1 MNSYLPVFLLL
12 GSLLTSVTAAP
23 LNYAK
28 DIKSILRQH
37 CLKCHGDDKQKAGL
51 NMQSY
56 AATMKGGNG
65 GEIVVAGRASQS
77 RLYQIITAPDDDARM
92 PPNKPMIPREHITLI
107 QRWID
112 GGARENAGSKS
123 MVAERDISFRPL
135 ANAGAKPAH
144 PSMPRWLPPIKLPQV
159 TRLLPVLAMDI
170 SPWAPLMAVSG
181 QEHIRLLHTDTR
193 EIIGRLPF
201 PEGVPHA
208 IRFSRDGSVL
218 MVAGGRPVEFGKV
231 VLFEVKTGKR
241 LAVIGDELDAILAA
255 DLSSDQTLVAL
266 GGSGKV
272 VKVYS
277 TSEGKLQY
285 KIEKHTDWITSV
297 AFSPDGSMLATGDR
311 AGGLHLWDARNG
323 GIRLSLL
330 EHKSAVRAL
339 DWRLDGKLLA
349 SAAED
354 GRVIWWDAKDGWP
367 TINKPNAHPP
377 HRKPGVYGKLRN
389 GVLSAR
395 FDNQGRLTTTGR
407 DRIIRIWSEKGE
419 PLKTYNTSDTL
430 TLTAMVDHTG
440 AKIFSG
446 DILGRVRIWKLD

>member
-241 LAVIGDELDAILAA
+241 LAVIA
-255 DLSSDQTLVAL
+255 
-266 GGSGKV
+266 
-272 VKVYS
+272 
-277 TSEGKLQY
+277 
-285 KIEKHTDWITSV
+285 V

-311 AGGLHLWDARNG
+311 AGGLHLWDTRNG

-377 HRKPGVYGKLRN
+377 HRKPGVFGKLRN